1 MARTTT
7 TKPAVKPSA
16 SSAPR
21 ILESRILPEGAA
33 TFAAEALEPRIVF
46 AVNVGAGLASA
57 TVLSNPQ
64 IAEIIDGLEDIGA
77 LGDALEQLGALA
89 EPLAN
94 IGASFSDLFNLGTSN
109 GLGGFLGDAF
119 RDQLNGALGVGTTVA
134 QVNALLNTSPL
145 AGTTGAYSGVTWS
158 LGQGGEYTGANPF
171 EWEVTISGTKTTT
184 QSFEPDLSAD
194 EIVLSGAEVS
204 VDAEASL
211 TFSFGLTA
219 TNDFFATFGD
229 MTFTV
234 SAAQPLLGMTGDL
247 TYTVNGNDYAYTLVT
262 GSTVALGA
270 EFGDLTISGDGYA
283 AAQIA
288 ATTWVSGDAN
298 HLAWTDGA
306 WSRDEITDLTG
317 DITEDDFSIA
327 TTTDDGMQATIR
339 FGSAGNPTVQLTLAD
354 DAILDTIAPE
364 TGHDI
369 ALVDYAVGGNITGIF
384 QRVQDAAALLDNNPL
399 RKVNIPGIG
408 TALDGIES
416 LPAFADLLTLRDTA
430 NTYMQLAST
439 TLGGL
444 ADALSAK
451 INTTLSEQGITLDT
465 LEFVRTFDP
474 VTNSMLLTF
483 NVDTGDITE
492 IFGFDRFGA
501 AAAQAG
507 LAFDRNE
514 TFQIEATL
522 RAMGDFTL
530 GLDLTVPAGNAA
542 SVFFTTGG
550 INASVEFDVTGVS
563 LEGTLGPVA
572 VSIENGE
579 IHASAALAIELTH
592 AGADGRYT
600 LAEFDAGADAD
611 FDFTPS
617 GDFESILPVD
627 IQIAGA
633 TFVNPTI
640 RLFSDDIFTSGV
652 TVDSGNANFDKIFNM
667 GKVSPAAIL
676 DMVIAVG
683 DWASNFR
690 NAELFN
696 LNVPFLDADLGDVF
710 DFGLLF
716 AKNLKE
722 KMQETSFVALSGEFA
737 PFTLAANADLM
748 LQDGSPVPPH
758 FILPAGTYATKQ
770 GFIDSLNTALGAS
783 SPFEAE
789 AHGDNGV
796 RIKAK
801 DVEATPDFT
810 LIGPAKTLKAIGFLD
825 ANYVVTSALTLPNAP
840 VATGKIANT
849 AVFQISVDG
858 SAPTDVTITKVSTDD
873 NTGVVSLA
881 ADLDAALA
889 TFGVDVTVS
898 GGKMHFSQIEG
909 KSFMVAGKSGP
920 YASFGFN
927 GVNPVGA
934 GLSEVDSEQLNFES
948 LTDLVPFLLDE
959 LGIGDGDGDP
969 SNDPIRARY
978 DLATETFYLHFEHE
992 FEAPTFEIP
1001 VGFGFELDGW
1011 ADIHTIG
1018 ANPKLTIAPT
1028 IGGSFDFGISLADDS
1043 SFEEIAISAPF
1054 GFAPNGYNEKLDGKG
1069 VPTGA
1074 PNPDSAIAWDGK
1086 LTADAVF
1093 KVSFDNNVEH
1103 TLTVAKS
1110 ATTTNTDAEDIL
1122 ADVLAAIAANANLNG
1137 KLSARVIDAEGGSAE
1152 RIEFFTLEQAGSDF
1166 QIRSLRIRAVGADAD
1181 VRMGFQP
1188 DSFAV
1193 STAAALAVGS
1203 NAAAA
1208 PDYSPAT
1215 DMTFS
1220 LALNGG
1226 AAATLT
1232 VPTASMS
1239 TNANVEAL
1247 VADLN
1252 TAIAGNATFA
1262 GKVTAIRHG
1271 YTSFV
1276 EFIPAGTTT
1285 SVNANGANAAG
1296 ISALVDYSPAGDAAF
1311 EFSLD
1316 GSAPATLTVTQAAMA
1331 GCKNMTHLLTAIN
1344 AAITANPELNG
1355 NIIAI
1360 RQGLG
1365 TQFQFVTA
1373 DGTRQLSFK
1382 ATSAVAQDTF
1392 GFGED
1397 TITSRSRGG
1406 TFFIKDASLHASV
1419 AITLE
1424 DVDIAANIGFIGV
1437 QTEGLS
1443 GSVTLNADIT
1453 LIDGTNTRFEIGEL
1467 FSRVANGSIGDV
1479 VDFEFTGE
1487 AHAELSGL
1495 TVSAAG
1501 LSVSATAS
1509 VELDSPN
1516 IFAVGGPEFV
1526 VTFNGVDPTKLM
1538 NFSNASWKQI
1548 YEGIK
1553 LGVQVLSQTEQFG
1566 FLGDTKIPLI
1576 NLSVTEIFTF
1586 TDQLVAI
1593 VDQLEQNPGGALD
1606 DVEHEIEQ
1614 RLGIPDSAFDL
1625 SLDEANSTINIHL
1638 GISTSYSTSY
1648 GLDFDLAELAKY
1660 TDAVIPADLLTLSG
1674 FLDASAEGN
1683 LQFGAFAGLS
1693 LDLGIDFSGTEP
1705 NLIVYATSGLDVGFR
1720 VVGQNLNISATLGPA
1735 GVQISNATVVFDGDG
1750 IYDADGD
1757 DLQDDDFANIHFGPL
1772 ADITDIQG
1780 VIDDIDGGAS
1790 LGDYFGPTFTGKLE
1804 ANLPAAITSDI
1815 GTFDLPGPIVVRVED
1830 FYKLFDANPLVRKDA
1845 IELTLPDFA
1854 ELLPEIPGLIQ
1865 LLRDPAILLDGVD
1878 SGLGLVQKLINGK
1891 AATKLPLIGDQLR
1904 SGAGFIAEFRAGFL
1918 ADLTK
1923 KLRGAG
1929 DTLLETL
1936 QVGMFDLFGDS
1947 GDGANGLALG
1957 LLLDYNGDGITN
1969 KDDVVLTFRNE
1980 DGSIWHE
1987 GDDPHD
1993 QEAVMFNLHLGQSIT
2008 FGTDLEL
2015 DWGMPGLDLDING
2028 SPELTASWDFYFGFG
2043 VSINDYFFLDAA
2055 PPVEFTGS
2063 GATLDVGVPADHELE
2078 LKLEAVLTPDGA
2090 TPFSATGRLFF
2101 LQLDA
2106 TDMKN
2111 DDDEY
2116 SHVSGSLF
2124 VDLTDPGTGNNQDG
2138 RVTVKELFSR
2148 GAIKPITAGLEV
2160 EAVINLGLVGSVQGS
2175 AVIPRILADFHIDAR
2190 WTLGGPTPTP
2200 NVGFENVRLDLGS
2213 FVTDFLKPIVD
2224 KVDEII
2230 KPFDPVLDALQTRIP
2245 VLSDFLGRDYTV
2257 LDLAVQFGKVDRRFV
2272 DAVIQIRDL
2281 ISDIAALPTGVNIV
2295 IPIGELAGL
2304 GTAFSTK
2311 DGAKN
2316 VNTSSTGTTAVG
2328 FGAVAPGSDEERYRN
2343 TFDKSTKITG
2353 GGFGF
2358 PILKPANAFKL
2369 LLGQEATLI
2378 TYDIPRLEVG
2388 MSMSRTFPIW
2398 GPLVGKFS
2406 GSVTAFADFAVGFDT
2421 KGFNTYKTSGDVL
2434 DILDGFFISDR
2445 ANADGTGADVPE
2457 AGFKGRIAI
2466 GGAINA
2472 AVIEAGIEGFFE
2484 LTATLDM
2491 KDPNDDGKIRGSEML
2506 ALINHPN
2513 GYSFLNL
2520 GSITLKGEVGA
2531 RAYVDFWA
2539 PFDWYNAWEW
2549 EFARITLF
2557 EKTFTA
2563 PDVTPTIA
2571 PAPVMVGTENTVT
2584 LYAGAT
2590 ANKRNFISTSDVGEA
2605 YEVTG
2610 SGRDITIKFLNT
2622 EHTVTYTGI
2631 DRIVMSGGKGN
2642 DSITIGAGV
2651 TTAVT
2656 FDGGEG
2662 DDTFIGGSGNDI
2674 IIGGTGNDEIRGGA
2688 GNNTLDGGEG
2698 ADLIVG
2704 GSGADTIIGGD
2715 GDDTFDGG
2723 GGTDTYKF
2731 GNGWGNDVINDGQTG
2746 SGTFDFTDTTND
2758 LTINIS
2764 RSGAQG
2770 SSGDNFIEFDQ
2781 GGTTAYITKVL
2792 GGAGNDTAV
2801 IAATGD
2807 AQVTVNGGQGSDS
2820 YLVSFGRLES
2830 AIQIEDD
2837 GTGAVDYDS
2846 VSITPLST
2854 GFNISVF
2861 DQSVSGTKS
2870 GLAFTQTANFG
2881 NNIENLLVDA
2891 KSKGGRISI
2900 AEPISFTGDVKLLA
2914 LEATILNTINAGNL
2928 RIESTLAVNVG
2939 ANVNARDNGDV
2950 TILVNGGNITVT
2962 EDILSSA
2969 GDAFSG
2975 DGAGLV
2981 HLYSAGGSIV
2991 TGSGNGGPGRILAA
3005 DGALLLR
3012 GTNGN
3017 IGSLAMPIYST
3028 VSLLSA
3034 STTGN
3039 GLVNLHESD
3048 GVTVGVIGSFE
3059 GIKTEG
3065 GTLNVFNDD
3074 NKLII
3079 AAPVLFNGADG
3090 VFTSDEIQIDARIAS
3105 PGGDVLIQPEGITT
3119 VMGIGESV
3127 VGEFD
3132 IDQAEFSNIEDGFAT
3147 VTIGRTNGRNLINL
3161 GELNF
3166 SDPLFL
3172 QNPALGGHI
3181 TQTGDV
3187 TGTGNATLTILG
3199 SGHTTQ
3205 LSNQNV
3211 ADGNIDIVD
3220 SVFVAQGQTVT
3231 LVATDLPGGG
3241 LNGNINVNFDVDGFA
3256 GGADETL
3263 ILTADREIIIKGN
3276 IGAGA
3281 QLGTLRITSGTT
3293 VRFEG
3298 TVNVKTLDIQDGASF
3313 TVDGTILAESVQ
3325 ISGVPT
3331 VNFKSG
3337 TTLTTGLTLSGAT
3350 LTTAVFEGQI
3360 SASSV
3365 TVTAQNLVDFYQLVD
3380 VTTSL
3385 NVTTTAVGGDIVF
3398 RQQVNAHG
3406 GDIVVGSLDDI
3417 TFIGPVT
3424 SDDLTVSGVDSLAMQ
3439 ANTQLSGALTQTAGS
3454 GVTTLAQLTAASA
3467 NVTSAGLIL
3476 GGITTITGASGLLV
3490 RVGAGAFNAIGSVS
3504 AAAGAL
3510 DIAAR
3515 TISFQNTA
3523 AAASATLVATETIS
3537 LANASSFTLT
3547 GSLSATT
3554 TSATVGEI
3562 KFTGPAN
3569 IGGDAT
3575 LTTPRALS
3583 FQDRLDVAN
3592 DLTVTRASSAQ
3603 YQGAVDVNGAFAQEA
3618 GVTGPT
3624 SFSQTL
3630 SVGSMD
3636 VNAASFTFTGD
3647 VTSSGNVVVNAT
3659 AGAIGTAANVSV
3671 AGTLQATASGS
3682 INLQGSTGAFDIT
3695 ATAGTSLTVGVGGMT
3710 TALSSTAG
3718 NIALRAN
3725 GTAPGNSMT
3734 LNGAIAAKGLLDLNS
3749 ARGIL
3754 ATETLNSNSL
3764 AVVGVPLTFNSL
3776 VSTTANATFTSTG
3789 LLNLAAGLSAGGVL
3803 NVTTASAVTLGDAV
3817 TVGSATINAVNT
3829 INVPVAGFT
3838 STIGSIVLNT
3848 TAPGAGIAVSALGP
3862 IDAATALNITTP
3874 RGVAL
3879 NLVNAVTFTVN
3890 AASINLPSAVTTTGA
3905 TTLTAA
3911 ATGNITAGS
3920 TIAADGAFTI
3930 TRAKAVSFSGL
3941 VSADSISIGQ
3951 GGGDSIETVSVG
3963 SGGMTALNDLRIR
3976 TTVAGAGAG
3985 ITTLG
3990 TLSAGNAATV
4000 ALDSVRGVDASG
4012 SISTGNLSVN
4022 GASITLRSTVNAADD
4037 VTLTSAGTVSVQS
4050 DITAGDALTVDGPA
4064 AVNFGAKVT
4073 ATGLSVA
4080 NTGSA
4085 TFDGQV
4091 NLSDYA
4097 SLTLTSDLT
4106 TTAGFHATN
4115 SLTVVSVRHASFGGL
4130 VTSATASI
4138 GDTSAR
4144 SVTVGAAGIAT
4155 SDALTIRATAVGGAL
4170 NINGPLT
4177 ASGAAVSLFSAG
4189 TITATATI
4197 SGNTVGVVSPG
4208 ISLGG
4213 AVNSDSGDVTLDSIV
4228 SGVGSVIVGGIV
4240 TTSGSLRV
4248 GTITAPQSAALN
4260 GALNIGQD
4268 LTLIASE
4275 TLSTG
4280 ARITV
4285 GRDASLATTSA
4296 TLGETRINGILSV
4309 GRNLTLN
4316 TLRDATF
4323 LAPVSAGG
4331 NALVSR
4337 AAGLQM
4343 DGAFTVTGS
4352 LTQTLGTTSSRFA
4365 TITAASI
4372 ALNSETIAVTNAV
4385 TATIG
4390 GATFTAAATGKV
4402 SVGGNTNI
4410 AGALNITRADEAIL
4424 TGNVSAASV
4433 TVGAD
4438 AVRTMS
4444 FGTNLAAT
4452 AGDISLIG
4460 GNGPVSVMGT
4470 LDATGSLSIPSG
4482 TVITLN
4488 SAVRVANATIAGSTL
4503 VTGSDFT
4510 TTVGGLT
4517 VTTTGDVTV
4526 GGKTTIAQALSI
4538 IGSEDVTLNGAVS
4551 ASEVL
4556 LIADSFLAG
4565 GALTATAA
4573 DANFATSGNIRVVG
4587 LASIAHDLII
4597 NTALNTTFQ
4606 GQVAVTGNLVQTD
4619 GGGATRFE
4627 GVTAATN
4634 INVRTAQQIFA
4645 GSVLR
4650 ANGGDT
4656 RLEADEIDFFGGT
4669 NAVQGTANLILRPYL
4684 ATTTID
4690 IGSPTPTGLLDLS
4703 DVDVNA
4709 LQDGFSQITIGRTED
4724 GVGAMLIGSSSF
4736 RDNVAFHAGSIVVE
4750 NNPLVGQVVITP
4762 ESIEMTANPVANRSS
4777 PHELAAAE

>member
-1 MARTTT
+1 MARIIT
-7 TKPAVKPSA
+7 TKPAAKITPGSV
-16 SSAPR
+16 PR
-21 ILESRILPEGAA
+21 ILESRILPENAA
-33 TFAAEALEPRIVF
+33 SFAAEALEPRIVF
-46 AVNVGAGLASA
+46 AVNVGAGMASA
-57 TVLSNPQ
+57 TGLSNVQ
-64 IAEIIDGLEDIGA
+64 VNEIINGLEDIGA
-77 LGDALEQLGALA
+77 LGDALEQLGGLA
-89 EPLAN
+89 TPLASL
-94 IGASFSDLFNLGTSN
+94 GASFGDLFNLGTAN
-109 GLGGFLGDAF
+109 GTGGFLGDAF
-119 RDQLNGALGVGTTVA
+119 RDQLNGLLKDSGLPLTGPTVA
-134 QVNALLNTSPL
+134 QINTWLGTSPL
-145 AGTTGAYSGVTWS
+145 AGTTGAYSGVTWA
-158 LGQGGEYTGANPF
+158 LGQGGQYTGANPF
-171 EWEVTISGTKTTT
+171 EWEVTISGTKTST
-184 QSFEPDLSAD
+184 QNFEPDLSAD
-194 EIVLSGAEVS
+194 EIVLSGADVS

-211 TFSFGLTA
+211 TFSFGLTS
-219 TNDFFATFGD
+219 TNTFFATFGD

-234 SAAQPLLGMTGDL
+234 SAAAPLLGMTGDV
-247 TYTVNGNDYAYTLVT
+247 TYTVGGTDYAYTMVT
-262 GSTVALGA
+262 GSTVAMGA
-270 EFGDLTISGDGYA
+270 EFGGLVISGDGYA
-283 AAQIA
+283 AAKVTA
-288 ATTWVSGDAN
+288 NTWTVGDTN
-298 HLAWTDGA
+298 HTAWLDGV
-306 WSRDEITDLTG
+306 WSRAELTNLTADLV
-317 DITEDDFSIA
+317 DDDFSIA
-327 TTTDDGMQATIR
+327 TTTDDGLQATIR
-339 FGSAGNPTVQLTLAD
+339 FGSAGNPTVQLAIQD
-354 DAILDTIAPE
+354 DEILDATAPE
-364 TGHDI
+364 IVHDI
-369 ALVDYAVGGNITGIF
+369 ALVDYALGGNITGIF

-430 NTYMQLAST
+430 NTYMALAGT

-444 ADALSAK
+444 ADALSAE
-451 INTTLSEQGITLDT
+451 INTVLSENGITLDT
-465 LEFVRTFDP
+465 LSFTRTFDAA
-474 VTNSMLLTF
+474 TNSMLLTF
-483 NVDTGDITE
+483 NVDTGDVVE
-492 IFGFDRFGA
+492 RFGFDRFGA

-550 INASVEFDVTGVS
+550 INASVAFDVTGIS
-563 LEGTLGPVA
+563 LDGTLGPVA
-572 VSIENGE
+572 VGIAGGE
-579 IHASAALAIELTH
+579 IHANAALAIQLTH
-592 AGADGRYT
+592 AGPDGRYT
-600 LAEFDAGADAD
+600 LAEFDAGTDAD

-617 GDFESILPVD
+617 GDFEAILPVD

-690 NAELFN
+690 NADLFN
-696 LNVPFLDADLGDVF
+696 LNVPFLNADLGDVF

-722 KMQETSFVALSGEFA
+722 KMHETSFVALKGEFVA
-737 PFTLAANADLM
+737 FTLAASANLM
-748 LQDGSPVPPH
+748 LQDGSAVPPH
-758 FILPAGTYATKQ
+758 FTLPVGTYATKQ
-770 GFIDSLNTALGAS
+770 GFIDALNTALGAS
-783 SPFEAE
+783 SNFEAE
-789 AHGDNGV
+789 AHGDSGV
-796 RIKAK
+796 RIKAV
-801 DVEATPDFT
+801 DVEATPNFT

-825 ANYVVTSALTLPNAP
+825 ANHVVTSELTLPNAP
-840 VATGKIANT
+840 VATGMIANN

-858 SAPTDVTITKVSTDD
+858 SAPTDVTITKTSTDD

-898 GGKMHFSQIEG
+898 GGKMRFSQIEG

-927 GVNPVGA
+927 GTSPEGA

-959 LGIGDGDGDP
+959 LGLGDGDSDP
-969 SNDPIRARY
+969 SNDLIRARY

-1001 VGFGFELDGW
+1001 VGFGFELEGW
-1011 ADIHTIG
+1011 ANIHTVG
-1018 ANPKLTIAPT
+1018 ANPTLSIVPT

-1043 SFEEIAISAPF
+1043 SFEEIAVSAPF
-1054 GFAPNGYNEKLDGKG
+1054 GFAPNGYNEKPDGS
-1069 VPTGA
+1069 
-1074 PNPDSAIAWDGK
+1074 PNPNSAIAWDGK

-1103 TLTVAKS
+1103 TLTVAKT
-1110 ATTTNTDAEDIL
+1110 ATTTNANAADIL
-1122 ADVLAAIAANANLNG
+1122 ADVVAAIAANANLAG
-1137 KLSARVIDAEGGSAE
+1137 KLSARTIDAEGGSAE
-1152 RIEFFTLEQAGSDF
+1152 RIEFYTLEQAGADF
-1166 QIRSLRIRAVGADAD
+1166 QIRSLRIRAIGADAD
-1181 VRMGFQP
+1181 LRMGFQP

-1193 STAAALAVGS
+1193 STGAALAVGS

-1208 PDYSPAT
+1208 PDYSPTT

-1220 LALNGG
+1220 IALNGG
-1226 AAATLT
+1226 AASTLT
-1232 VPTASMS
+1232 VTSASMS

-1247 VADLN
+1247 VSDLN
-1252 TAIAGNATFA
+1252 TAIAANATFA

-1285 SVNANGANAAG
+1285 SVGANGVNAAG
-1296 ISALVDYSPAGDAAF
+1296 TSALVDYSPSGDASF

-1331 GCKNMTHLLTAIN
+1331 NCKSMTQLLTAIN
-1344 AAITANPELNG
+1344 AAITANVDLNG
-1355 NIIAI
+1355 SIIAI

-1373 DGTRQLSFK
+1373 DGTRQLSFS
-1382 ATSAVAQDTF
+1382 ATSTVAQEHF
-1392 GFGED
+1392 GFGDD
-1397 TITSRSRGG
+1397 TITARSRGG
-1406 TFFIKDASLHASV
+1406 TFFIKDASLHAS
-1419 AITLE
+1419 ATITLE

-1437 QTEGLS
+1437 QTQGLS

-1453 LIDGTNTRFEIGEL
+1453 LIEGTNTRFEIGEL
-1467 FSRVANGSIGDV
+1467 FTRVANGSIGDI
-1479 VDFEFTGE
+1479 VDFAFTGV

-1501 LSVSATAS
+1501 LSVSASAS

-1516 IFAVGGPEFV
+1516 IFAVGGPEFT

-1538 NFSNASWKQI
+1538 NFSNASWRQI

-1566 FLGDTKIPLI
+1566 FLGDTRIPLI

-1593 VDQLEQNPGGALD
+1593 VDQLEQDPGGALD

-1614 RLGIPDSAFDL
+1614 RLGIPDEAFDL
-1625 SLDEANSTINIHL
+1625 SLDEATSTVKIHL

-1648 GLDFDLAELAKY
+1648 GLDFDLKELAKY
-1660 TDAVIPADLLTLSG
+1660 TDAVIPADLLTLGG

-1693 LDLGIDFSGTEP
+1693 LDLGIDFSGADP
-1705 NLIVYATSGLDVGFR
+1705 SLIVYASSGLDVGFR
-1720 VVGQNLNISATLGPA
+1720 IVGQNLNISATLGPA
-1735 GVQISNATVVFDGDG
+1735 GVQISNATIVFDGDG

-1757 DLQDDDFANIHFGPL
+1757 DLQDNDFANIHFGPL

-1780 VIDDIDGGAS
+1780 VIDDIDGGAALS
-1790 LGDYFGPTFTGKLE
+1790 DYFGPTFTGKLE

-1815 GTFDLPGPIVVRVED
+1815 GTFDLPGPIVVRVQD
-1830 FYKLFDANPLVRKDA
+1830 FYKLFDADPLVRKEA
-1845 IELTLPDFA
+1845 IELTLPDFT

-1936 QVGMFDLFGDS
+1936 QVGMFDLFGAS

-1969 KDDVVLTFRNE
+1969 KNDVVLTFRNE

-1987 GDDPHD
+1987 GDDPRD

-2008 FGTDLEL
+2008 FGTDLNL

-2028 SPELTASWDFYFGFG
+2028 SPELTAGWDFYFGFG

-2055 PPVEFTGS
+2055 PPEGFTGAGVTLAL
-2063 GATLDVGVPADHELE
+2063 GAPAAHELE
-2078 LKLEAVLTPDGA
+2078 LKIEAVLTPDGA
-2090 TPFSATGRLFF
+2090 TPFTATGRLFF

-2106 TDMKN
+2106 TDMEV
-2111 DDDEY
+2111 DGEY
-2116 SHVSGSLF
+2116 SRVGGSIY
-2124 VDLTDPGTGNNQDG
+2124 VDLTDPGTGDNQDG
-2138 RVTVKELFSR
+2138 RVTIKELFSR
-2148 GAIKPITAGLEV
+2148 GAIKPISAGLDV
-2160 EAVINLGLVGSVQGS
+2160 EAVINLELVGSVQGS
-2175 AVIPRILADFHIDAR
+2175 AVIPRILAEFHIDAT
-2190 WTLGGPTPTP
+2190 WTLGGPKPTP

-2272 DAVIQIRDL
+2272 DAVLQIRDL

-2304 GTAFSTK
+2304 GSAFSTK

-2343 TFDKSTKITG
+2343 TFDKSTKVTG

-2388 MSMSRTFPIW
+2388 MSMSKTFPIW

-2406 GSVTAFADFAVGFDT
+2406 GSISAFADFAVGFDT
-2421 KGFNTYKTSGDVL
+2421 KGFITYQTSGDVL

-2466 GGAINA
+2466 GGAVNLAI
-2472 AVIEAGIEGFFE
+2472 VEAGIEGFFE

-2531 RAYVDFWA
+2531 RAYVDIWA
-2539 PFDWYNAWEW
+2539 PFDWYNVWEW
-2549 EFARITLF
+2549 EFLRITLF
-2557 EKTFTA
+2557 EETFEA

-2571 PAPVMVGTENTVT
+2571 PAPVMIDGENTVT

-2605 YEVTG
+2605 YTVTG
-2610 SGRDITIKFLNT
+2610 SGKNITIRFENT
-2622 EHTVTYTGI
+2622 EHEVTYSNV

-2662 DDTFIGGSGNDI
+2662 DDTFTGGSGDDI

-2698 ADLIVG
+2698 ADIIVG
-2704 GSGADTIIGGD
+2704 GAGEDVIIGGD
-2715 GDDTFDGG
+2715 GDDVLDGG
-2723 GGTDTYKF
+2723 GGADTYKF
-2731 GNGWGNDVINDGQTG
+2731 ANGWGTDVFEGTQTG
-2746 SGTFDFTDTTND
+2746 SGTFDFTEASDD
-2758 LTINIS
+2758 LTINITKA
-2764 RSGAQG
+2764 GAQG
-2770 SSGDNFIEFDQ
+2770 SSGDNFIEFEQ
-2781 GGTTAYITKVL
+2781 VGVGPSGGLASAGEQAYITKVL
-2792 GGAGNDTAV
+2792 GGTGNDTATV
-2801 IAATGD
+2801 AATGGTV
-2807 AQVTVNGGQGSDS
+2807 VTINGGQGSDS

-2837 GTGAVDYDS
+2837 GNGAIDYDS
-2846 VSITPLST
+2846 VAITPLSRD
-2854 GFNISVF
+2854 FEISVF
-2861 DQSVSGTKS
+2861 DQAVSATKN

-2891 KSKGGRISI
+2891 KSSGGSRISI
-2900 AEPISFTGDVKLLA
+2900 AEAISFTGDVKLLSREA
-2914 LEATILNTINAGNL
+2914 LITNTINAGDL
-2928 RIESTLAVNVG
+2928 RIESTLAVNVA

-2969 GDAFSG
+2969 ADAFTG

-2981 HLYSAGGSIV
+2981 HLYTASGSIV

-3005 DGALLLR
+3005 DGGLLLR

-3017 IGSLAMPIYST
+3017 IGSLALPIYST

-3048 GVTVGVIGSFE
+3048 GVTVGVIGTFE

-3065 GTLNVFNDD
+3065 GVLNVFNDD
-3074 NKLII
+3074 NELII

-3090 VFTSDEIQIDARIAS
+3090 VLTSDEIQINARIAS
-3105 PGGDVLIQPEGITT
+3105 PGGDVLIQPEAITT
-3119 VMGIGESV
+3119 VMGVGESV

-3147 VTIGRTNGRNLINL
+3147 VTIGRVNGRNLINL
-3161 GELNF
+3161 GSLNF
-3166 SDPLFL
+3166 SDPLYL

-3220 SVFVAQGQTVT
+3220 SVFVAEGGSIT
-3231 LVATDLPGGG
+3231 LTATDLPGGG

-3263 ILTADREIIIKGN
+3263 ILTADGEIIIKGN

-3298 TVNVKTLDIQDGASF
+3298 TVNVKMLDIQDGASF

-3360 SASSV
+3360 SAPSV

-3380 VTTSL
+3380 VTTLL
-3385 NVTTTAVGGDIVF
+3385 NVTTTAAGGDIVF
-3398 RQQVNAHG
+3398 RQQVNAHTG
-3406 GDIVVGSLDDI
+3406 NIVTQSLDDI
-3417 TFIGPVT
+3417 TFIGPV
-3424 SDDLTVSGVDSLAMQ
+3424 SGNNFTVNAVDSLAMQ
-3439 ANTQLSGALTQTAGS
+3439 ANVQLAGALLQTAGT

-3476 GGITTITGASGLLV
+3476 GGITTLTGAPGLVV
-3490 RVGAGAFNAIGSVS
+3490 RVGTGAFNAIGSVS
-3504 AAAGAL
+3504 AAAGPL
-3510 DIAAR
+3510 DIGAR

-3523 AAASATLVATETIS
+3523 AAASATLAATETIS
-3537 LANASSFTLT
+3537 VANASSFSLA

-3562 KFTGPAN
+3562 KFTGPTN

-3575 LTTPRALS
+3575 LTTPRVLT

-3603 YQGAVDVNGAFAQEA
+3603 YQGTVDVNGSFAQEA

-3630 SVGSMD
+3630 SIGSMD
-3636 VNAASFTFTGD
+3636 VNATSFSFTGD
-3647 VTSSGNVVVNAT
+3647 VTSSGNAVINAT

-3671 AGTLQATASGS
+3671 AGNLQATASGS

-3695 ATAGTSLTVGVGGMT
+3695 ATAGTSLTIGVGGMT
-3710 TALSSTAG
+3710 TALSPTAG
-3718 NIALRAN
+3718 NITLRAN

-3734 LNGAIAAKGLLDLNS
+3734 INGA
-3749 ARGIL
+3749 
-3754 ATETLNSNSL
+3754 
-3764 AVVGVPLTFNSL
+3764 V
-3776 VSTTANATFTSTG
+3776 TS
-3789 LLNLAAGLSAGGVL
+3789 S
-3803 NVTTASAVTLGDAV
+3803 
-3817 TVGSATINAVNT
+3817 
-3829 INVPVAGFT
+3829 
-3838 STIGSIVLNT
+3838 
-3848 TAPGAGIAVSALGP
+3848 
-3862 IDAATALNITTP
+3862 
-3874 RGVAL
+3874 
-3879 NLVNAVTFTVN
+3879 
-3890 AASINLPSAVTTTGA
+3890 GA

-3920 TIAADGAFTI
+3920 TIAAGGHCSSIA
-3930 TRAKAVSFSGL
+3930 RKRSR
-3941 VSADSISIGQ
+3941 SADSSAR
-3951 GGGDSIETVSVG
+3951 TRFP
-3963 SGGMTALNDLRIR
+3963 SGKA
-3976 TTVAGAGAG
+3976 
-3985 ITTLG
+3985 
-3990 TLSAGNAATV
+3990 
-4000 ALDSVRGVDASG
+4000 
-4012 SISTGNLSVN
+4012 
-4022 GASITLRSTVNAADD
+4022 
-4037 VTLTSAGTVSVQS
+4037 
-4050 DITAGDALTVDGPA
+4050 
-4064 AVNFGAKVT
+4064 
-4073 ATGLSVA
+4073 
-4080 NTGSA
+4080 
-4085 TFDGQV
+4085 
-4091 NLSDYA
+4091 
-4097 SLTLTSDLT
+4097 
-4106 TTAGFHATN
+4106 
-4115 SLTVVSVRHASFGGL
+4115 
-4130 VTSATASI
+4130 SATASKQPP
-4138 GDTSAR
+4138 S
-4144 SVTVGAAGIAT
+4144 
-4155 SDALTIRATAVGGAL
+4155 
-4170 NINGPLT
+4170 
-4177 ASGAAVSLFSAG
+4177 AAV
-4189 TITATATI
+4189 
-4197 SGNTVGVVSPG
+4197 
-4208 ISLGG
+4208 
-4213 AVNSDSGDVTLDSIV
+4213 
-4228 SGVGSVIVGGIV
+4228 
-4240 TTSGSLRV
+4240 
-4248 GTITAPQSAALN
+4248 
-4260 GALNIGQD
+4260 
-4268 LTLIASE
+4268 E
-4275 TLSTG
+4275 
-4280 ARITV
+4280 
-4285 GRDASLATTSA
+4285 
-4296 TLGETRINGILSV
+4296 
-4309 GRNLTLN
+4309 
-4316 TLRDATF
+4316 
-4323 LAPVSAGG
+4323 
-4331 NALVSR
+4331 
-4337 AAGLQM
+4337 
-4343 DGAFTVTGS
+4343 
-4352 LTQTLGTTSSRFA
+4352 
-4365 TITAASI
+4365 
-4372 ALNSETIAVTNAV
+4372 
-4385 TATIG
+4385 
-4390 GATFTAAATGKV
+4390 
-4402 SVGGNTNI
+4402 
-4410 AGALNITRADEAIL
+4410 
-4424 TGNVSAASV
+4424 
-4433 TVGAD
+4433 
-4438 AVRTMS
+4438 
-4444 FGTNLAAT
+4444 
-4452 AGDISLIG
+4452 
-4460 GNGPVSVMGT
+4460 
-4470 LDATGSLSIPSG
+4470 
-4482 TVITLN
+4482 
-4488 SAVRVANATIAGSTL
+4488 
-4503 VTGSDFT
+4503 
-4510 TTVGGLT
+4510 
-4517 VTTTGDVTV
+4517 
-4526 GGKTTIAQALSI
+4526 
-4538 IGSEDVTLNGAVS
+4538 
-4551 ASEVL
+4551 
-4556 LIADSFLAG
+4556 
-4565 GALTATAA
+4565 
-4573 DANFATSGNIRVVG
+4573 
-4587 LASIAHDLII
+4587 
-4597 NTALNTTFQ
+4597 
-4606 GQVAVTGNLVQTD
+4606 
-4619 GGGATRFE
+4619 
-4627 GVTAATN
+4627 
-4634 INVRTAQQIFA
+4634 
-4645 GSVLR
+4645 
-4650 ANGGDT
+4650 
-4656 RLEADEIDFFGGT
+4656 
-4669 NAVQGTANLILRPYL
+4669 
-4684 ATTTID
+4684 
-4690 IGSPTPTGLLDLS
+4690 
-4703 DVDVNA
+4703 
-4709 LQDGFSQITIGRTED
+4709 
-4724 GVGAMLIGSSSF
+4724 
-4736 RDNVAFHAGSIVVE
+4736 
-4750 NNPLVGQVVITP
+4750 
-4762 ESIEMTANPVANRSS
+4762 
-4777 PHELAAAE
+4777 